1 MSIKKPFGV
10 KRSAK
15 PLATSRKFSVEQ
27 IRTLCKTPILKF
39 CLAKKNFKASD
50 LMAAVRAFDVYEKSN
65 AIGDVIGHGYGDE
78 SMGLFCVPGLSP
90 RHYEACYENAALVY
104 DSLSDSELEQVM
116 TELDLVEDALRE
128 KIGALRKLPNNL
140 DHDESV
146 ETGDLMS
153 DLNDDLERFSK
164 SQS

>member
-104 DSLSDSELEQVM
+104 DTLSEVELKQVIE
-116 TELDLVEDALRE
+116 ELGLDAAKLRE
-128 KIGALRKLPNNL
+128 KISALPKALNVFVG
-140 DHDESV
+140 DEAGT
-146 ETGDLMS
+146 ETCDLTGDT
-153 DLNDDLERFSK
+153 NDIVE
-164 SQS
+164 